1 MKEKKTSTLRM
12 TKPRKLCRAKL
23 VLDMLVPGLRRAP
36 YSRRSGNH
44 CPPSRKHTPCFAV
57 PTTSTLGWGCGSD
70 FRTQSDHVPVKWSR
84 DTYGLR
90 ELHTRFPSP
99 TRGEG
104 RGVCLTSPQLHRS
117 RRWVKLA
124 GLRIPLTVA

>member
-1 MKEKKTSTLRM
+1 MKEWKTSTLRM
-12 TKPRKLCRAKL
+12 TKPRKLCRARL

-70 FRTQSDHVPVKWSR
+70 FRAQSELSSNPN
-84 DTYGLR
+84 GLV
-90 ELHTRFPSP
+90 EQLEFVA
-99 TRGEG
+99 G
-104 RGVCLTSPQLHRS
+104 RGREADSQPQDRAVIL
-117 RRWVKLA
+117 
-124 GLRIPLTVA
+124 P

>member
-1 MKEKKTSTLRM
+1 MKEWKTSTLRM
-12 TKPRKLCRAKL
+12 TKPRKLCRSK
-23 VLDMLVPGLRRAP
+23 LVPGLRRAP

-70 FRTQSDHVPVKWSR
+70 FRTQSDLEHVPVKWSR

-99 TRGEG
+99 LVGEG
-104 RGVCLTSPQLHRS
+104 GS
-117 RRWVKLA
+117 
-124 GLRIPLTVA
+124 LRA

>member
-1 MKEKKTSTLRM
+1 MKEWKASTLRM

-36 YSRRSGNH
+36 YSRSSGNH
-44 CPPSRKHTPCFAV
+44 YPPSRKHTPCFAV

-70 FRTQSDHVPVKWSR
+70 FRAQSELEHVPVKWSR

-99 TRGEG
+99 LVGEG

-117 RRWVKLA
+117 RR
-124 GLRIPLTVA
+124 